1 MPTRLKDFATA
12 IVAVVEPETTAMVA
26 AQLMRQ
32 HHIGALV
39 VVDAEQKV
47 TPVGIVTDRD
57 LVLALMAEG
66 LDPAIFTVGDIMS
79 VELVLAGP
87 DMDAMGAL
95 KLMRMQRVR
104 RLVVVD
110 ELRRLV
116 GIVSLEDL
124 LELVARELAALANR
138 QLASRYPTPRDL
150 APDGGALGGGA
161 LAAQARHLEH
171 ELKAG
176 RTAAGAAGF
185 QLLEHYFAQFVAE
198 SPAAVERATTF
209 PPV

>member
-12 IVAVVEPETTAMVA
+12 VVAVVEPETTALVA
-26 AQLMRQ
+26 AELMRR

-66 LDPAIFTVGDIMS
+66 LDPAMFTVGDIMS
-79 VELVLAGP
+79 VELVLAHP
-87 DMDAMGAL
+87 DMDAMEAL
-95 KLMRMQRVR
+95 KLMRVQRVR

-110 ELRRLV
+110 NARRLV

-124 LELVARELAALANR
+124 LELVARELAELA
-138 QLASRYPTPRDL
+138 A
-150 APDGGALGGGA
+150 AALG
-161 LAAQARHLEH
+161 ARDREF
-171 ELKAG
+171 EQRK
-176 RTAAGAAGF
+176 
-185 QLLEHYFAQFVAE
+185 
-198 SPAAVERATTF
+198 
-209 PPV
+209 